1 MLRPKAGSKDP
12 VRGRD
17 YRVLQLS
24 PIADYNPYYEAATS
38 VAAGTKSDMVSST
51 TAGEEIVRSSE

>member
-24 PIADYNPYYEAATS
+24 TIADYNPYDEAATS
-38 VAAGTKSDMVSST
+38 VAADPKSVMGSSA